1 MSFYPSLNVVS
12 AKSYPKKLT
21 AKDKLEEIIRL
32 EEELFQRKQKVLNAK
47 VSATVKGKSVIS
59 NELLEESNDN
69 TNLDNADNFSI
80 DDAPTEVGNT
90 GSQSNDFLSAHE
102 ETDYRSNV
110 IEHSYPPEEDSANYQ
125 PTFSDSDG
133 DSSMDMD

>member
-1 MSFYPSLNVVS
+1 MSLYPSLNVVS

-47 VSATVKGKSVIS
+47 VSTTVKGKPVIS
-59 NELLEESNDN
+59 NELLEESNN

-102 ETDYRSNV
+102 ETEYRSNV
-110 IEHSYPPEEDSANYQ
+110 IEHLYPPEEDSANYQ

-133 DSSMDMD
+133 DSSMEMD

>member
-69 TNLDNADNFSI
+69 TNLDKAANFSI
-80 DDAPTEVGNT
+80 DDAPTEVDLT
-90 GSQSNDFLSAHE
+90 
-102 ETDYRSNV
+102 
-110 IEHSYPPEEDSANYQ
+110 
-125 PTFSDSDG
+125 
-133 DSSMDMD
+133 